1 MASPYVAGVAA
12 LYKSAKGDASFPTIQ
27 QWLNTYATPSKVKSL
42 PSGTP
47 NRLLYKSSL

>member
-12 LYKSAKGDASFPTIQ
+12 LYKSAKGEASFPTIQ
-27 QWLNTYATPSKVKSL
+27 KWMSDYATKYKVKKL

-47 NRLLYKSSL
+47 NRLIYKSTL